1 MEPARGR
8 GELWS
13 IGFGW
18 IWTTTEGQNART
30 VETMSNHSWS
40 VYGRAGGAMFLV
52 GSLAAVSGVVNDYP
66 FYGGQAGRY
75 LVSAALLFAVARAR
89 RIPLIRPTGREAW
102 LFIALAATGLVLF
115 NLFVIE
121 GTRHANPAVVGTIVG
136 TVPIVLALAGP
147 LMRRTRPS
155 GRIIVAASI
164 VVAGTGLVS
173 GLGTSDLQGILYS
186 VGALACEACFSLLA
200 LPLLVRLGPVRVS
213 AYTAATSVPML
224 IGLGLLTDGPGFRLV
239 TDGSGL
245 RIAAEAGGFLR
256 MPSLAELGGLAY
268 LAVLVSG
275 IAFLLWYRA
284 LPLLGAD
291 RAGLFAGIIPV
302 GTIITSLVLGFGLP
316 APGELAGV
324 ALVIAGLLVGL
335 YRPRPATPTVAP
347 AIAPAVVARDR
358 VDIL

>member
-1 MEPARGR
+1 
-8 GELWS
+8 
-13 IGFGW
+13 
-18 IWTTTEGQNART
+18 
-30 VETMSNHSWS
+30 MSNQSWS

-66 FYGGQAGRY
+66 FYGGQAARY
-75 LVSAALLFAVARAR
+75 LISAALLFAVARAR
-89 RIPLIRPTGREAW
+89 HIPLIRPTVRET
-102 LFIALAATGLVLF
+102 LLLIALAATGLVLF

-121 GTRHANPAVVGTIVG
+121 GTKHANPAIVGTIVG
-136 TVPIVLALAGP
+136 TVPIVLAFAGP
-147 LMRRTRPS
+147 VLRRTKPT

-164 VVAGTGLVS
+164 VVAGTGVAS
-173 GLGTSDLQGILYS
+173 GLGTSDPQGILYS

-213 AYTAATSVPML
+213 AYTAATSVPL
-224 IGLGLLTDGPGFRLV
+224 FVGVGVLTDGSAFVRTPTLG
-239 TDGSGL
+239 
-245 RIAAEAGGFLR
+245 
-256 MPSLAELGGLAY
+256 ELGGLVY

-275 IAFLLWYRA
+275 VAFLLWYRA
-284 LPLLGAD
+284 LPMLGAD

-335 YRPRPATPTVAP
+335 YRPRTVAP
-347 AIAPAVVARDR
+347 PAAVRAE
-358 VDIL
+358 VDIC